1 MSNRKISRRDALK
14 VMGGGALGLA
24 VASAGIGNASAAG
37 KGGASS
43 SIESDVKV
51 ARRAYKGEA
60 DKVSLLGFGAMRFP
74 TIEGNMIEEVSSEKM
89 LDYAYE
95 HGVNYFDTAYN
106 YHRGASEGFLGGVL
120 KKYPRESFYL
130 ADKMPTWEIKS
141 LERAKEIFQT
151 QLERCGV
158 EYFDYYLLHS
168 VSKEEDFQRA
178 YKEMGVLEYL
188 KSEKAAGRIRNLGF
202 SFHGNN
208 ELFDKLLDEYDWDFV
223 QIQLNYYDWD
233 QDDAKYLYNR
243 LAERGIP
250 CTVMEPIRGG
260 MLAKL
265 NPDAE
270 AVLKGVHPDK
280 SVASWA
286 LRYVASLPGVLTVL
300 SGMTAMEHVVD
311 NVETLSTSFKPLD
324 DDERAAL
331 AKALDIF
338 LKTKPIRCTSCRY
351 CMPCKQ
357 GVDIPRVFK
366 AYNSCVNESNIPERG
381 SQSPEEFERRKKI
394 FLERYEAIPAEERA
408 DACIHCRKCEK
419 MCPQRLPISAEM
431 KRLADF
437 VASL

>member
-1 MSNRKISRRDALK
+1 MSNRKISRRDALR

-24 VASAGIGNASAAG
+24 VATTGISKASAAVR
-37 KGGASS
+37 GGASS
-43 SIESDVKV
+43 TDSDVKV

-74 TIEGNMIEEVSSEKM
+74 TIEGDMIEEVSSEKM
-89 LDYAYE
+89 LDYAYQ
-95 HGVNYFDTAYN
+95 HGVNYFDTAYI

-130 ADKMPTWEIKS
+130 ADKMPTWEIQS
-141 LERAKEIFQT
+141 LDKAKEVFKI
-151 QLERCGV
+151 QLERCDV

-168 VSKEEDFQRA
+168 LGNEEEYNMV
-178 YKEMGVLEYL
+178 YKSLGVLDYL
-188 KSEKAAGRIRNLGF
+188 KEEKAAGRIRNLGF
-202 SFHGNN
+202 SFHGDNA
-208 ELFDKLLDEYDWDFV
+208 LFDKLLDEYDWDFV

-233 QDDAKYLYNR
+233 EADAKYLYNR
-243 LAERGIP
+243 LEERGIP
-250 CTVMEPIRGG
+250 CIVMEPIRGG

-270 AVLKGVHPDK
+270 AVLKGANPDK

-324 DDERAAL
+324 ENERAAL

-338 LKTKPIRCTSCRY
+338 LKTKPIRCTGCRY
-351 CMPCKQ
+351 CMPCKR
-357 GVDIPRVFK
+357 GVDIPRIFK
-366 AYNSCVNESNIPERG
+366 TYNSCVNGSNIPERG
-381 SQSPEEFERRKKI
+381 SQTPEEFERRKKI
-394 FLERYEAIPAEERA
+394 FLERYELIAEDERA
-408 DACIHCRKCEK
+408 DACVHCRKCEK
-419 MCPQRLPISAEM
+419 MCPQRLPISEEM
-431 KRLADF
+431 KRIADL